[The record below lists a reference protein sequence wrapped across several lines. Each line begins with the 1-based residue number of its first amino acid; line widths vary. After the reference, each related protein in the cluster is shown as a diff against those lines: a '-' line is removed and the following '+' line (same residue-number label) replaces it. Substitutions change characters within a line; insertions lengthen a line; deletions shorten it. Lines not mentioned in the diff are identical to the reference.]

1 MMKPYPRYKDSGIEW
16 LGEIP
21 EHWDLLRLKHFTS
34 IISKGTTPSTIDKA
48 IMDEGE
54 IKFIKAEN
62 IKDNALSD
70 FPRNFIDSET
80 DQLLQRS
87 RLFENDILFVIAGAT
102 IGKVAVLTNEFVPA
116 NTNQAVCFIRL
127 EDKEE
132 SIFTWFWL
140 QSPKVQE
147 LIWIDAV
154 QAAQPNLSM
163 EDLGNIYCPSPLS
176 NEKNEIANFLDHKTH
191 LIDTLIQKKKRLIDL
206 LKEERTAVINEA
218 VIKGLDPDVPMK
230 DSGIEWLGEIPEHW
244 EICAFKYIL
253 VVKDGT
259 HDTPKPV
266 PFSDNVY
273 PLITSKN
280 LKNGFIDFKETTFIS
295 EEEHKKIIL
304 RSNVSYGDIIMPMI
318 GTIGNPVIVNTKRE
332 FSIKNVA
339 LFKSNPNVSMNYITY
354 LFNSIIIST
363 QFDLNQSGGVQNFV
377 SLTILNNLIVPKIKL
392 HEQQEIAD
400 YLDRETNR
408 IDTLLTKTTKEIELL
423 QEYRTALISEVV
435 TGKIDVRDWKK
446 PEIAC

>member
-1 MMKPYPRYKDSGIEW
+1 MMKPYPKYKDFGVEW

-21 EHWDLLRLKHFTS
+21 EQWNLKKIKYITTKIGSGVTPKGGADSYQKTGYPLLRSQNIHFEGLRLDDVAYISEDIFNDMRNSEVFNGDVLLNITGASIGRCYYADKNLGKANVNQHVCILRPNDQTETKYLFLILSSNVGQLQVFNKQVGANREGLNFEQLK
-34 IISKGTTPSTIDKA
+34 
-48 IMDEGE
+48 
-54 IKFIKAEN
+54 
-62 IKDNALSD
+62 
-70 FPRNFIDSET
+70 NFIFPNPT
-80 DQLLQRS
+80 
-87 RLFENDILFVIAGAT
+87 
-102 IGKVAVLTNEFVPA
+102 K
-116 NTNQAVCFIRL
+116 
-127 EDKEE
+127 
-132 SIFTWFWL
+132 
-140 QSPKVQE
+140 QE
-147 LIWIDAV
+147 RV
-154 QAAQPNLSM
+154 
-163 EDLGNIYCPSPLS
+163 
-176 NEKNEIANFLDHKTH
+176 KIANFLDHKTR
-191 LIDTLIQKKKRLIDL
+191 LIDTLIEKKKRLIDL

-218 VIKGLDPDVPMK
+218 VTKGLDPDVPMK

-244 EICAFKYIL
+244 EICAFKYIV

-339 LFKSNPNVSMNYITY
+339 LFKSNPNVSMSYITY
-354 LFNSIIIST
+354 LFNSTIIST

-377 SLTILNNLIVPKIKL
+377 SLSILNNLIIPKVKL
-392 HEQQEIAD
+392 HKQQEIAD
-400 YLDRETNR
+400 YLDKETTR
-408 IDTLLTKTTKEIELL
+408 IDTITAKTTKEIELL

-435 TGKIDVRDWKK
+435 TGKIDVRDWKA
-446 PEIAC
+446 PENAC